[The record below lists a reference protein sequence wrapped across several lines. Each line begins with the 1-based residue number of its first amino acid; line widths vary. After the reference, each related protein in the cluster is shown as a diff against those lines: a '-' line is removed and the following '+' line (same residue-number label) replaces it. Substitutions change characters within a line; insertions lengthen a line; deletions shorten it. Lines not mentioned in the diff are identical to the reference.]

1 MKKLICSLGF
11 IILLMFLLTCND
23 SNENPVEIIDETEEN
38 ESFELPDVTQYIS
51 NVNLDTLK
59 NFVECLT
66 GEKQVFVDGDYVEI
80 KTRHWLHHGNALAR
94 EYINGVMT
102 SYGYD
107 VEIRNPYGNS
117 QNILAV
123 KEGTNHPDKFYL
135 IGAHYDS
142 MPDSSVAPGADD
154 NASGTALVL
163 EAARILRNYQSSY
176 SIIFAFW
183 DEEEAASGSKDY
195 AKYARDSGI
204 NILEVFNIDMI
215 GWDSDNDGTMMAYR
229 TNNGQG
235 LDFENITSEI
245 NNEHNLQLNIIFR
258 DTYNA
263 SDDQR
268 FYQEGF
274 NTIGFIEKFLLSL
287 QDPDNDFNPYW
298 HKSTDT
304 VDKFNMEYFHKCS
317 KLIIATLAGIAFAQN

>member
-1 MKKLICSLGF
+1 MKKLAYNLSFVIFL
-11 IILLMFLLTCND
+11 ILHLTCSD
-23 SNENPVEIIDETEEN
+23 SNENPVDTFDKTEEN
-38 ESFELPDVTQYIS
+38 ESFELPDVAQYI
-51 NVNLDTLK
+51 NAVNLDTLK
-59 NFVECLT
+59 SFVECLT
-66 GEKQVFVDGDYVEI
+66 GEKQVLVDGNYVEI
-80 KTRHWLHHGNALAR
+80 KTRHWLHNGNAVAR

-163 EAARILRNYQSSY
+163 EAARILRNYQPSY

-215 GWDSDNDGTMMAYR
+215 GWHSHNDGTVMAYR
-229 TNNGQG
+229 TKEEKGV
-235 LDFENITSEI
+235 DFESITSEI
-245 NNEHNLQLNIIFR
+245 ITKHSLHLNLVFM
-258 DTYNA
+258 DTYNP
-263 SDDQR
+263 SDNYR
-268 FYQEGF
+268 FYQQGF
-274 NTIGFIEKFLLSL
+274 NTISFIEKRFMSRT
-287 QDPDNDFNPYW
+287 DPNSDFNPYW
-298 HKSTDT
+298 HTAEDT
-304 VDKFNMEYFHKCS
+304 IDKFNMEYFHKCS